1 MIIKYVGWSTR
12 NKCAYRAKA
21 NWDKR
26 EYETDQAK
34 IFDAYEEF
42 PNGIQCL
49 KCGWNISYCE
59 PHWETR
65 TTDWHG
71 RLQDRAT
78 ANLYHIGCYKPSN
91 RKENLLV
98 TASADRSYDNDENR
112 EYIKE
117 LKNPHGG

>member
-1 MIIKYVGWSTR
+1 MIIKYLGWSTR
-12 NKCAYRAKA
+12 NKCRMGHD
-21 NWDKR
+21 WRVR
-26 EYETDQAK
+26 EYENDQAK

-98 TASADRSYDNDENR
+98 TASVDRSYDNDENR